1 MLLKALDLL
10 RVIGW
15 GVISFIFSL
24 IDSLFEIIKE
34 MGIEYESPN
43 YNE

>member
-10 RVIGW
+10 RTIGW

-24 IDSLFEIIKE
+24 IDSLFEIIK
-34 MGIEYESPN
+34 
-43 YNE
+43 